1 MTSAHRS
8 EPGRGDGQRGWWS
21 RLFHREP
28 EPPVIRLGISAL
40 DPEAEVRAWRSIGD
54 RMLELEQSMTT
65 TVHELRDDLAEANG
79 SAARYRPPFHGS
91 SLPSHSADV
100 IGEAVA
106 LEDSVTNLYEHL
118 DSLWF
123 ERQWLSAQLAVAKGE
138 FRLTPSEQ
146 R

>member
-1 MTSAHRS
+1 M
-8 EPGRGDGQRGWWS
+8 G
-21 RLFHREP
+21 
-28 EPPVIRLGISAL
+28 
-40 DPEAEVRAWRSIGD
+40 
-54 RMLELEQSMTT
+54 
-65 TVHELRDDLAEANG
+65 
-79 SAARYRPPFHGS
+79 RPPATDRRSAVPG
-91 SLPSHSADV
+91 LPSHSADV

-138 FRLTPSEQ
+138 FRLTPREQ